1 MIVKPIYS
9 AEPTSVYH
17 NNNQCTERNNIET
30 INIRYGTGGKN
41 LCKHCK
47 RINAGGK

>member
-1 MIVKPIYS
+1 MKVNPTH
-9 AEPTSVYH
+9 AEESSVHH

-30 INIRYGTGGKN
+30 RNLRQGTGGKP
-41 LCKHCK
+41 LCQHCK